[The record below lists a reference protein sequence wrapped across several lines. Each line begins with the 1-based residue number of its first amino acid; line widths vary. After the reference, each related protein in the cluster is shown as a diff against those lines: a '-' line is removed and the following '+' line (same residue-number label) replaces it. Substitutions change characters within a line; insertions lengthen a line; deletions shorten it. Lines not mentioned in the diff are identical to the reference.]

1 MFMYKLLKYLILN
14 VEKKNYLFFKFLHI
28 LVNKM
33 HVLQFLLHINPSS
46 TYVCLCMLH
55 ILKCIMY
62 YLDFINLHNIILYT
76 LTQYINILL

>member
-1 MFMYKLLKYLILN
+1 MY
-14 VEKKNYLFFKFLHI
+14 VEKNYLFFKFLHI

-62 YLDFINLHNIILYT
+62 YLDFTNLHNIILYILNT
-76 LTQYINILL
+76 IYKHIIIILLK